1 MPVEQP
7 STTLGP
13 LGTALNQLRTDIELN
28 RGDVS
33 QLKLALSLI
42 EDRLLV
48 LENKAI
54 VTPTPPAPA
63 PAPVT
68 VTPAPVQSPEIY
80 LRTVVPQPNASWAI
94 IDRDDTV
101 IDLGG
106 ASYPNLVVEIA
117 AGLKHVGVR
126 NGTLRAVRG
135 RRNADDTSHINGLL
149 LADLNIHNGQGTAV
163 LMHGDFFGMRN
174 VTATAREYCLYHG
187 GTTQTANALIFNCSF
202 TSEGPES
209 TARFTSVSHLLVDNC
224 QLSNGHKHAL
234 RVHGTCN
241 NITVRDTDL
250 AGAGNGLC
258 IGAMGP
264 QVPASVENVTLEGV
278 TIDVGGPD
286 RLNLARNG
294 SLRDLAIIKLALR
307 NPPGWDLI
315 TDYIVDHPA
324 SWDVSGLQDLK

>member
-13 LGTALNQLRTDIELN
+13 LGTALNALRTDIELN
-28 RGDVS
+28 IGDID
-33 QLKLALSLI
+33 QLKLAVKLI
-42 EDRLLV
+42 EDRLLA

-54 VTPTPPAPA
+54 VTPAPT

-68 VTPAPVQSPEIY
+68 VTPAPVQSPETF

-117 AGLKHVGVR
+117 AGVRHVGVR

-135 RRNADDTSHINGLL
+135 RRNADDTSHINGLIL
-149 LADLNIHNGQGTAV
+149 SDLNIHNGQGTAI
-163 LMHGDFFGMRN
+163 LTHGDDLFLRN

-187 GTTQTANALIFNCSF
+187 GTTPTARANLYDCNF

-209 TARFTSVSHLLVDNC
+209 TARFTSVSNLRVTSC
-224 QLSNGHKHAL
+224 RLSNGNKHAL
-234 RVHGTCN
+234 RVHGSCAVVYV
-241 NITVRDTDL
+241 IDTDL
-250 AGAGNGLC
+250 VGAGNGLC

-264 QVPASVENVTLEGV
+264 QVPASINGVWLDGV
-278 TIDVGGPD
+278 TVDVRGPD
-286 RLNLARNG
+286 RLNLARDG
-294 SLRDLAIIKLALR
+294 SLSDLSILNLAVR
-307 NPPGWDLI
+307 SPAGWNLVSEYM
-315 TDYIVDHPA
+315 TNHPA
-324 SWDVSGLQDLK
+324 SWDVSGLKELV

>member
-28 RGDVS
+28 RGDID
-33 QLKLALSLI
+33 QLKLAVKLI

-63 PAPVT
+63 PAPT
-68 VTPAPVQSPEIY
+68 KRQEMY

-117 AGLKHVGVR
+117 AGLLHVGVR

-135 RRNADDTSHINGLL
+135 RRNPDDTSHIKDLIL
-149 LADLNIHNGQGTAV
+149 SDLNIHNGQGTAV
-163 LMHGDFFGMRN
+163 LMHGDDFLMQN

-187 GTTQTANALIFNCSF
+187 GTTPTARANLYDCNF

-209 TARFTSVSHLLVDNC
+209 TARFTNVSNLRVNYC
-224 QLSNGHKHAL
+224 RLSNGNKHAL
-234 RVHGTCN
+234 RVHGSCGVVYV
-241 NITVRDTDL
+241 IGTDL
-250 AGAGNGLC
+250 VGSGNGLC

-264 QVPASVENVTLEGV
+264 QVPASIDGV
-278 TIDVGGPD
+278 WLDGVAVDVQGPD
-286 RLNLARNG
+286 RLNLARDG
-294 SLRDLAIIKLALR
+294 SLRNLTIQDLSVRSPA
-307 NPPGWDLI
+307 GWNLVQE
-315 TDYIVDHPA
+315 YLGNHPA
-324 SWDVSGLQDLK
+324 SWDVSGLRELV